1 MRPICQCRGSDICA
15 LRPIVVRAPLWGS
28 ARLPAPPPCAAPFT
42 CQPCPLAGLYLPA
55 GSAFS
60 WGSVYLSVLPF
71 SWGSVRPPDL
81 VFLRPLSRFS
91 LVLGRLTL
99 WLASVGR
106 ESVEEPEGAAPRS
119 DLRPTSRQSYPLE
132 QALSQVACI
141 AKKGFGAMACKI
153 TFSRSLTRASMRS
166 RDIHGP
172 DAGIDAESRHPR
184 GLRRQTQRE
193 QRPANR
199 LGRDIRGA

>member
-1 MRPICQCRGSDICA
+1 MLLCASCASNLPMTGQRYLCASPHCCPCSLMGLRPFAGSALLRGS
-15 LRPIVVRAPLWGS
+15 VY
-28 ARLPAPPPCAAPFT
+28 LPALSP
-42 CQPCPLAGLYLPA
+42 AGLHLPA

-60 WGSVYLSVLPF
+60 WGSVYLSALSF

-81 VFLRPLSRFS
+81 VFLRPLSRFF

-153 TFSRSLTRASMRS
+153 TFSRGLTRASIWG

-172 DAGIDAESRHPR
+172 DTG
-184 GLRRQTQRE
+184 Q
-193 QRPANR
+193 
-199 LGRDIRGA
+199 GRDIRGA